1 MTIFTEIPREN
12 REEKRGCRKKG
23 KGRET
28 GARGKAY
35 TYPNAQVPRPGQDS
49 WSAEL
54 VAARPGPGRNAPR
67 GRTIGIGLRA
77 RQPTPTWSTWSAVI
91 NRTSSDVFSFSL
103 CATRARCLLRMSTG
117 EASRD
122 DDATTSSSEITLC
135 ATQTAPLPRHRHPAA
150 CTHAPPACVS
160 DPPLGKFPPW
170 SFQHPVLV
178 GASARWRAGGGSAGL
193 IALLK
198 CEPISPRP
206 PPAARRLAHS
216 RHVAP
221 GTAKTS
227 RPFGRSCASRA

>member
-1 MTIFTEIPREN
+1 MCVYRAPL
-12 REEKRGCRKKG
+12 GG
-23 KGRET
+23 G
-28 GARGKAY
+28 RGKEE
-35 TYPNAQVPRPGQDS
+35 PL
-49 WSAEL
+49 SAIAMVL
-54 VAARPGPGRNAPR
+54 RSAGRRRLTASR
-67 GRTIGIGLRA
+67 SR
-77 RQPTPTWSTWSAVI
+77 
-91 NRTSSDVFSFSL
+91 
-103 CATRARCLLRMSTG
+103 ATRFFIFAVPHALAAASLRMSTG

-198 CEPISPRP
+198 CEPISPRQ